1 MITWAGCF
9 FFFFLSLGVPFSQF
23 LSTPPTLP
31 PPPFSFY
38 LLPSTTIH
46 CSLCLVSFILR
57 EWCRNLFHSLSY
69 LPDALQFGLKFF
81 RLRFFFPSTPFA
93 EKCSS
98 WIISPTRETLWR
110 IAEHSKSPPK
120 RSSEWEACSSGR
132 FHRWRRVLA
141 TATVPAARKPINTSI
156 ITRLRQQR
164 LSSRS
169 RRRHRRR
176 PTRIKLAIRGLI

>member
-9 FFFFLSLGVPFSQF
+9 FFSFPRCSVQPVPQHTSH
-23 LSTPPTLP
+23 SP

-81 RLRFFFPSTPFA
+81 RLRSFFPSAPFA

-98 WIISPTRETLWR
+98 WITSPTTTRETLWR

-164 LSSRS
+164 LSSR
-169 RRRHRRR
+169 RRHRRR